1 MKTITRYSRTLQALV
16 LMLAVFLALPARA
29 EIAEPERIVRE
40 TTDKVLAN
48 IKQNLDAYKKEPARL
63 YAVVDELVLPHFD
76 FDRMTALALGRYKR
90 KVHGDQKERLVQEFR
105 NLLVRTYSK
114 ALLEYNDQKV
124 VFLPM
129 RGSVEQGDVTVR
141 TEIDQPGGFPIP
153 INYSLYL
160 KDGQWKVY
168 DVVIDNI
175 SMVTNYRSS
184 FAREIKSK
192 GVEGLIKTLRARNEQ
207 QKNG

>member
-1 MKTITRYSRTLQALV
+1 MNPSKRSTRSLQVLLFLLLG
-16 LMLAVFLALPARA
+16 LMLLPARA

-40 TTDKVLAN
+40 TTDQVLAN
-48 IKQNLDAYKKEPARL
+48 IKQNLDTYKKEPAKL
-63 YAVVDELVLPHFD
+63 YAMVDELVLPRFD
-76 FDRMTALALGRYKR
+76 FERMTALALGRFKR
-90 KVHGDQKERLVQEFR
+90 KVRGDQKQRLVQEFR

-160 KDGQWKVY
+160 KDGEWKVY
-168 DVVIDNI
+168 DVVIDSI
-175 SMVTNYRSS
+175 SMVTNYRGS
-184 FAREIKSK
+184 FAREIKAK
-192 GVEGLIKTLRARNEQ
+192 GVEGLIKTLQARNEQ

>member
-1 MKTITRYSRTLQALV
+1 MKRMPLLQALALLMMLV
-16 LMLAVFLALPARA
+16 LVPVRAA
-29 EIAEPERIVRE
+29 EIAEPESIVRE
-40 TTDKVLAN
+40 TTDQVLEN
-48 IKQNLDAYKKEPARL
+48 IRNHLEEYKKNPAKL
-63 YAVVDELVLPHFD
+63 YSMVDKLVLPHFD
-76 FDRMTALALGRYKR
+76 FERMTALALGRYKR
-90 KVHGDQKERLVQEFR
+90 KVKGDQKERLVKAFR
-105 NLLVRTYSK
+105 DLLVRTYSK
-114 ALLEYNDQKV
+114 ALLEYNGQKV
-124 VFLPM
+124 AFLPM

-184 FAREIKSK
+184 FAREIKSN
-192 GVEGLIKTLRARNEQ
+192 GVESLIKTLQTRNEE

>member
-1 MKTITRYSRTLQALV
+1 MSHTNRFTRSLQALLLLLV
-16 LMLAVFLALPARA
+16 ALLALPARA

-40 TTDKVLAN
+40 TTDRVLEN
-48 IKQNLDAYKKEPARL
+48 IKQNLEAYKKDPAKL
-63 YAVVDELVLPHFD
+63 YAMVDELVLPHFD
-76 FDRMTALALGRYKR
+76 FERMTGLALGRYKR
-90 KVHGDQKERLVQEFR
+90 KVRNDQKERLVQAFR

-124 VFLPM
+124 IFLPM

-184 FAREIKSK
+184 FAREIKAK
-192 GVEGLIKTLRARNEQ
+192 GVDGLIRTLQARNERQ
-207 QKNG
+207 RNG

>member
-1 MKTITRYSRTLQALV
+1 MNSRIPVLQALV
-16 LMLAVFLALPARA
+16 LMLLLAILPARA
-29 EIAEPERIVRE
+29 AEVAEPERIVRE
-40 TTDKVLAN
+40 TTDQVLEN
-48 IKQNLDAYKKEPARL
+48 IRQNLDAYKKEPARL
-63 YAVVDELVLPHFD
+63 YAMVDRLVLPHFD
-76 FDRMTALALGRYKR
+76 FERMTALALGRYKR
-90 KVHGDQKERLVQEFR
+90 KVRGDQKDRLVKQFR
-105 NLLVRTYSK
+105 DLLVRTYSK
-114 ALLEYNDQKV
+114 ALLEYNGQTV
-124 VFLPM
+124 SFLPM

-184 FAREIKSK
+184 FAREIKAK
-192 GVEGLIKTLRARNEQ
+192 GVEGLIRTLQARNEQ

>member
-1 MKTITRYSRTLQALV
+1 MSHPKRFTRPLQFLL
-16 LMLAVFLALPARA
+16 LMLAALLAMPARA

-40 TTDKVLAN
+40 TTDQVIEN
-48 IKQNLDAYKKEPARL
+48 IKQNLEAYKKDPARL
-63 YAVVDELVLPHFD
+63 YAMVDELVLPRFD
-76 FDRMTALALGRYKR
+76 FERMTALALGRYKR
-90 KVHGDQKERLVQEFR
+90 KVRGDQKERLVQEFR

-124 VFLPM
+124 IFLPM
-129 RGSVEQGDVTVR
+129 RGSVAQGDVTVR

-160 KDGQWKVY
+160 KDGEWKVY

-184 FAREIKSK
+184 FAREIKNK
-192 GVEGLIKTLRARNEQ
+192 GVEGLIKTLQARNEQ